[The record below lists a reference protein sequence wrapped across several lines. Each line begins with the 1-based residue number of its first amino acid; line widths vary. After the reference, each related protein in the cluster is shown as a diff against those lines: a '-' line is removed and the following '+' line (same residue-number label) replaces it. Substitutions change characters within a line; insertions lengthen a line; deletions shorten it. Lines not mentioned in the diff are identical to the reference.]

1 MKKNCL
7 LCFLLFFS
15 CYSAFAGESLDSL
28 LNVLDKTIKEA
39 DTYVQIKENKLHEL
53 KKEARKTPPVSVER
67 YHLNNDIYLEY
78 KAYSSDSALHY
89 LNENMLLARQLND
102 KERELKIQLE
112 LSYLLSSIGM
122 YMEAADIL
130 NSIDRQTLPSSL
142 LGYYYTCYEHVYFEA
157 GAAQPRYKMFASRY
171 AKLSHA
177 YRDSMQVTL
186 DPSSATYLWL
196 RETQLREA
204 GKYDEA
210 LEFSDRRL
218 AEASFGT
225 PQYALVAYQR
235 FRLFESMGK
244 KDEHLYYLVLSA
256 ISDVRSAIKEQSSLM
271 VLAQE
276 LNRKGDLKRAYDY
289 INFSWEISQFYK
301 TRLRSWMNI
310 TPLSMINGNY
320 QDIIKQQNRELLIY
334 ITCVAL
340 LALLLVIALIYIYR
354 QMKALSIANRAYVLE
369 TGKIALSGDAKKL
382 MNDDSVKKA
391 LQEVNERLFSLNEEL
406 EEVNRHLRST
416 NLELSESNLIKE
428 AYIARFF
435 KLCSVYVDRLQ
446 AYRKLVNKKLQ
457 RGQVAELLK
466 MTHLSNDIVT
476 VEVQELYANFDSAFL
491 HLFPNFVESLN
502 ALLLPDEQIVLKPD
516 ELLNTEL
523 RIFALIRLGIKD
535 SSQIAE
541 LLHYSVNTIYNYRSR
556 VKTKARVSRDDFED
570 LVAKIR

>member
-7 LCFLLFFS
+7 FCLLLFFS
-15 CYSAFAGESLDSL
+15 CHSAFADERLDSL

-53 KKEARKTPPVSVER
+53 KREARKTAPLSIER

-89 LNENMLLARQLND
+89 LNENLLLARQLND

-130 NSIDRQTLPSSL
+130 NYIDRQTLPTSL
-142 LGYYYTCYEHVYFEA
+142 LGHYYTCYEHVYSEA

-171 AKLSHA
+171 VKLSHV
-177 YRDSMQVTL
+177 YRDSMEVTL
-186 DPSSATYLWL
+186 DSSSATYLWL

-210 LEFSDRRL
+210 MEFSDRRL

-276 LNRKGDLKRAYDY
+276 LHGKGDLKRAYDY

-340 LALLLVIALIYIYR
+340 LALLLVVALIYIYR
-354 QMKALSIANRAYVLE
+354 QMKALSIA
-369 TGKIALSGDAKKL
+369 KKG
-382 MNDDSVKKA
+382 

-435 KLCSVYVDRLQ
+435 NLCSVYVDRLQ

-502 ALLLPDEQIVLKPD
+502 ELLLPEEQIVLKPD

>member
-186 DPSSATYLWL
+186 DPSSATFLWL

-334 ITCVAL
+334 IACVAL

-354 QMKALSIANRAYVLE
+354 QMKALSIA
-369 TGKIALSGDAKKL
+369 KKG
-382 MNDDSVKKA
+382 

>member
-276 LNRKGDLKRAYDY
+276 LNRKGDLKRADDY

-301 TRLRSWMNI
+301 TRLQSWMNI

-334 ITCVAL
+334 IACVAL

-354 QMKALSIANRAYVLE
+354 QMKALSIA
-369 TGKIALSGDAKKL
+369 KKG
-382 MNDDSVKKA
+382 

>member
-15 CYSAFAGESLDSL
+15 CSSAFAGESLDSL

-39 DTYVQIKENKLHEL
+39 DTYVQIKENKIHEL
-53 KKEARKTPPVSVER
+53 KREARKTAPLSIER

-89 LNENMLLARQLND
+89 LNENLLLARQLND

-130 NSIDRQTLPSSL
+130 NSIDRQTLPTSL
-142 LGYYYTCYEHVYFEA
+142 LGHYYTCYEHVYSEA

-171 AKLSHA
+171 VKLSHV
-177 YRDSMQVTL
+177 YRDSMEVTL
-186 DPSSATYLWL
+186 DSSSATYLWL

-210 LEFSDRRL
+210 MEFSDRRL

-276 LNRKGDLKRAYDY
+276 LHSKGDLKRAYDY

-340 LALLLVIALIYIYR
+340 LALLLVVALIYIYR
-354 QMKALSIANRAYVLE
+354 QMKALSIA
-369 TGKIALSGDAKKL
+369 KKG
-382 MNDDSVKKA
+382 

-435 KLCSVYVDRLQ
+435 KLCCVYVDRLQ

-502 ALLLPDEQIVLKPD
+502 ELLLPEEQIVLKPD

>member
-15 CYSAFAGESLDSL
+15 CHSALAGESLDSL

-142 LGYYYTCYEHVYFEA
+142 LGHYYTCYEHVYFEA

-218 AEASFGT
+218 AESSFGT

-334 ITCVAL
+334 IACVAL

-354 QMKALSIANRAYVLE
+354 QMKALSIA
-369 TGKIALSGDAKKL
+369 KKG
-382 MNDDSVKKA
+382 

>member
-15 CYSAFAGESLDSL
+15 CHSALAGESLDSL

-142 LGYYYTCYEHVYFEA
+142 LGHYYTCYEHVYFEA

-218 AEASFGT
+218 AESSFGT

-276 LNRKGDLKRAYDY
+276 LNSKGDLKRAYDY

-334 ITCVAL
+334 IVCVAL

-354 QMKALSIANRAYVLE
+354 QMKALSIA
-369 TGKIALSGDAKKL
+369 KKG
-382 MNDDSVKKA
+382 

>member
-15 CYSAFAGESLDSL
+15 CHSAFAGESLDSL

-53 KKEARKTPPVSVER
+53 KKKARKTSPFSVER
-67 YHLNNDIYLEY
+67 YNLNNDIYLEY

-130 NSIDRQTLPSSL
+130 NLIDRQTLPSSL

-276 LNRKGDLKRAYDY
+276 LNSKGDLKRAYDY

-354 QMKALSIANRAYVLE
+354 QMKALSIA
-369 TGKIALSGDAKKL
+369 KKG
-382 MNDDSVKKA
+382 

>member
-15 CYSAFAGESLDSL
+15 CHSALAGESLDSL

-334 ITCVAL
+334 IACVAL

-354 QMKALSIANRAYVLE
+354 QMKALSIA
-369 TGKIALSGDAKKL
+369 KKG
-382 MNDDSVKKA
+382 

>member
-7 LCFLLFFS
+7 FCLLLFFS
-15 CYSAFAGESLDSL
+15 CHSAFADERLDSL

-39 DTYVQIKENKLHEL
+39 DTYVQIKESKLHEL
-53 KKEARKTPPVSVER
+53 KKEARKTAPLSIER

-89 LNENMLLARQLND
+89 LNENLLLARQLND

-130 NSIDRQTLPSSL
+130 NSIDRQTLPTSL
-142 LGYYYTCYEHVYFEA
+142 LGHYYTCYEHVYSEA

-171 AKLSHA
+171 VKLSHV
-177 YRDSMQVTL
+177 YRDSMEVTL
-186 DPSSATYLWL
+186 DSSSATYLWL

-210 LEFSDRRL
+210 MEFSDRRL

-276 LNRKGDLKRAYDY
+276 LHGKGDLKRAYDY

-340 LALLLVIALIYIYR
+340 LALLLVVALIYIYR
-354 QMKALSIANRAYVLE
+354 QMKALSIA
-369 TGKIALSGDAKKL
+369 KKG
-382 MNDDSVKKA
+382 

-502 ALLLPDEQIVLKPD
+502 ELLLPEEQIVLKPD

>member
-15 CYSAFAGESLDSL
+15 CHSALAGESLDSL

-53 KKEARKTPPVSVER
+53 KKEARKTPPFSVER
-67 YHLNNDIYLEY
+67 YNLNNDIYLEY

-142 LGYYYTCYEHVYFEA
+142 LGHYYTCYEHVYFEA

-171 AKLSHA
+171 VKLSHA
-177 YRDSMQVTL
+177 YRDSMQITL

-218 AEASFGT
+218 AESSFGT

-276 LNRKGDLKRAYDY
+276 LNSKGDLKRAYDY

-334 ITCVAL
+334 IVCVAL

-354 QMKALSIANRAYVLE
+354 QMKALSIA
-369 TGKIALSGDAKKL
+369 KKG
-382 MNDDSVKKA
+382 

-491 HLFPNFVESLN
+491 HLFPNFVESFN

>member
-78 KAYSSDSALHY
+78 KVYSSDSALHY

-271 VLAQE
+271 VLAQ
-276 LNRKGDLKRAYDY
+276 AYDY

-354 QMKALSIANRAYVLE
+354 QMKALSIA
-369 TGKIALSGDAKKL
+369 KKG
-382 MNDDSVKKA
+382 

-502 ALLLPDEQIVLKPD
+502 ALLLPEEQIVLKPD

>member
-15 CYSAFAGESLDSL
+15 CHSALAGESLDSL

-53 KKEARKTPPVSVER
+53 KKEARKTPPFSVER
-67 YHLNNDIYLEY
+67 YNLNNDIYLEY

-142 LGYYYTCYEHVYFEA
+142 LGHYYTCYEHVYFEA
-157 GAAQPRYKMFASRY
+157 GAAQPRCKMFASRY
-171 AKLSHA
+171 VKLSHA
-177 YRDSMQVTL
+177 YRDSMQITL

-218 AEASFGT
+218 AESSFGT

-276 LNRKGDLKRAYDY
+276 LNSKGDLKRAYDY

-334 ITCVAL
+334 IVCVAL

-354 QMKALSIANRAYVLE
+354 QMKALSIA
-369 TGKIALSGDAKKL
+369 KKG
-382 MNDDSVKKA
+382 

>member
-53 KKEARKTPPVSVER
+53 KKKARKTPPFSVER

-354 QMKALSIANRAYVLE
+354 QMKALSIA
-369 TGKIALSGDAKKL
+369 KKG
-382 MNDDSVKKA
+382 

>member
-7 LCFLLFFS
+7 FCLLLFFS
-15 CYSAFAGESLDSL
+15 CHSAFADERLDSL

-53 KKEARKTPPVSVER
+53 KREARKTAPLSIER

-89 LNENMLLARQLND
+89 LNENLLLARQLND

-130 NSIDRQTLPSSL
+130 NSIDRQTLPTPL
-142 LGYYYTCYEHVYFEA
+142 LGHYYTCYEHVYSEA

-171 AKLSHA
+171 VKLSHV
-177 YRDSMQVTL
+177 YRDSMEVTL
-186 DPSSATYLWL
+186 DSSSATYLWL

-210 LEFSDRRL
+210 MEFSDRRL

-276 LNRKGDLKRAYDY
+276 LHSKGDLKRAYDY

-340 LALLLVIALIYIYR
+340 LALLLVVALIYIYR
-354 QMKALSIANRAYVLE
+354 QMKALSIA
-369 TGKIALSGDAKKL
+369 KKG
-382 MNDDSVKKA
+382 

-502 ALLLPDEQIVLKPD
+502 ELLLPEEQIVLKPD

>member
-7 LCFLLFFS
+7 LCFLLLFS
-15 CYSAFAGESLDSL
+15 CHSAFAGESLDSL

-53 KKEARKTPPVSVER
+53 KKKARKTSPFSVER
-67 YHLNNDIYLEY
+67 YNLNNDIYLEY

-130 NSIDRQTLPSSL
+130 NLIDRQTLPSSL

-186 DPSSATYLWL
+186 DLSSATYLWL

-276 LNRKGDLKRAYDY
+276 LNSKGDLKRAYDY

-354 QMKALSIANRAYVLE
+354 QMKALSIA
-369 TGKIALSGDAKKL
+369 KKG
-382 MNDDSVKKA
+382 

-406 EEVNRHLRST
+406 EEVNCYLRST

-502 ALLLPDEQIVLKPD
+502 ALLLPEEQIVLKPD

>member
-15 CYSAFAGESLDSL
+15 CHSALAGESLDSL

-53 KKEARKTPPVSVER
+53 KKEARKAPPFSVER

-130 NSIDRQTLPSSL
+130 NLIDRQTLPSSL

-276 LNRKGDLKRAYDY
+276 LNSKGDLKRAYDY

-354 QMKALSIANRAYVLE
+354 QMKALSIA
-369 TGKIALSGDAKKL
+369 KKG
-382 MNDDSVKKA
+382 

-406 EEVNRHLRST
+406 EEVNCHLRST

-502 ALLLPDEQIVLKPD
+502 ALLLPEEQIVLKPD

>member
-334 ITCVAL
+334 IACVAL

-354 QMKALSIANRAYVLE
+354 QMKALSIA
-369 TGKIALSGDAKKL
+369 KKG
-382 MNDDSVKKA
+382 

-535 SSQIAE
+535 SSQIAK

>member
-15 CYSAFAGESLDSL
+15 CHSALAGESLDSL

-53 KKEARKTPPVSVER
+53 KKEARKTPPFSVER
-67 YHLNNDIYLEY
+67 YNLNNDIYLEY

-142 LGYYYTCYEHVYFEA
+142 LGHYYTCYEHVYFEA
-157 GAAQPRYKMFASRY
+157 GAAQPRYKMIASRY
-171 AKLSHA
+171 VKLSHA
-177 YRDSMQVTL
+177 YRDSMQITL

-218 AEASFGT
+218 AESSFGT

-276 LNRKGDLKRAYDY
+276 LNSKGDLKRAYDY

-334 ITCVAL
+334 IVCVAL

-354 QMKALSIANRAYVLE
+354 QMKALSIA
-369 TGKIALSGDAKKL
+369 KKG
-382 MNDDSVKKA
+382 

>member
-15 CYSAFAGESLDSL
+15 CHSALAGESLDSL

-171 AKLSHA
+171 VKLSHA
-177 YRDSMQVTL
+177 YRDSMQITL

-276 LNRKGDLKRAYDY
+276 LNSKGDLKRAYDY

-334 ITCVAL
+334 IACVAL

-354 QMKALSIANRAYVLE
+354 QMKALSIA
-369 TGKIALSGDAKKL
+369 KKG
-382 MNDDSVKKA
+382 

>member
-15 CYSAFAGESLDSL
+15 CHSALAGESLDSL

-53 KKEARKTPPVSVER
+53 KKEARKTPPFSVER
-67 YHLNNDIYLEY
+67 YNLNNDIYLEY

-142 LGYYYTCYEHVYFEA
+142 LGHYYTCYEHVYFEA

-171 AKLSHA
+171 VKLSHA
-177 YRDSMQVTL
+177 YRDSMQITL

-218 AEASFGT
+218 AESSFGT

-256 ISDVRSAIKEQSSLM
+256 ISYVRSAIKEQSSLM

-276 LNRKGDLKRAYDY
+276 LNSKGDLKRAYDY

-334 ITCVAL
+334 IVCVAL

-354 QMKALSIANRAYVLE
+354 QMKALSIA
-369 TGKIALSGDAKKL
+369 KKG
-382 MNDDSVKKA
+382 

>member
-15 CYSAFAGESLDSL
+15 CHSAFAGESLDSL

-53 KKEARKTPPVSVER
+53 KKKARKTSPFSVER
-67 YHLNNDIYLEY
+67 YNLNNDIYLEY

-130 NSIDRQTLPSSL
+130 NLIDRQTLPSSL

-256 ISDVRSAIKEQSSLM
+256 ISDVRSAIKEQFSLM

-276 LNRKGDLKRAYDY
+276 LNSKGDLKRAYDY

-354 QMKALSIANRAYVLE
+354 QMKALSIA
-369 TGKIALSGDAKKL
+369 KKG
-382 MNDDSVKKA
+382 

-406 EEVNRHLRST
+406 EEVNCHLRST

-435 KLCSVYVDRLQ
+435 KLCFVYVDRLQ

-502 ALLLPDEQIVLKPD
+502 ALLLPEEQILLIPD

>member
-15 CYSAFAGESLDSL
+15 CHSAFAGESLDSL

-53 KKEARKTPPVSVER
+53 KKKARKTSPFSVER
-67 YHLNNDIYLEY
+67 YNLNNDIYLEY

-130 NSIDRQTLPSSL
+130 NLIDRQTLPSSL
-142 LGYYYTCYEHVYFEA
+142 LGYYYTCYEHVYFEV

-276 LNRKGDLKRAYDY
+276 LNSKGDLKRAYDY

-310 TPLSMINGNY
+310 TPLSVINGNY

-354 QMKALSIANRAYVLE
+354 QMKALSIA
-369 TGKIALSGDAKKL
+369 KKG
-382 MNDDSVKKA
+382 

-502 ALLLPDEQIVLKPD
+502 ALLLPEEQIVLKPD

>member
-15 CYSAFAGESLDSL
+15 CHSALAGESLDSL

-53 KKEARKTPPVSVER
+53 KKEARKTPPFSVER
-67 YHLNNDIYLEY
+67 YNLNNDIYLEY

-354 QMKALSIANRAYVLE
+354 QMKALSIA
-369 TGKIALSGDAKKL
+369 KKG
-382 MNDDSVKKA
+382 

>member
-78 KAYSSDSALHY
+78 KVYSSDSALHY

-354 QMKALSIANRAYVLE
+354 QMKALSIA
-369 TGKIALSGDAKKL
+369 KKG
-382 MNDDSVKKA
+382 

-435 KLCSVYVDRLQ
+435 KLCSVYVNRLQ

-502 ALLLPDEQIVLKPD
+502 ALLLPEEQIVLKPD

>member
-78 KAYSSDSALHY
+78 KVYSSDSALHY

-354 QMKALSIANRAYVLE
+354 QMKALSIA
-369 TGKIALSGDAKKL
+369 KKG
-382 MNDDSVKKA
+382 

-446 AYRKLVNKKLQ
+446 TYRKLVNKKLQ

-502 ALLLPDEQIVLKPD
+502 ALLLPEEQIVLKPD

>member
-15 CYSAFAGESLDSL
+15 CHSALAGESLDSL

-53 KKEARKTPPVSVER
+53 KKEARKTPPFSVER
-67 YHLNNDIYLEY
+67 YNLNNDIYLEY

-142 LGYYYTCYEHVYFEA
+142 LGHYYTCYEHVYFEA

-171 AKLSHA
+171 VKLSHA
-177 YRDSMQVTL
+177 YRDSMQITL
-186 DPSSATYLWL
+186 DPSSVTYLWL

-218 AEASFGT
+218 AESSFGT

-276 LNRKGDLKRAYDY
+276 LNSKGDLKRAYDY

-334 ITCVAL
+334 IVCVAL

-354 QMKALSIANRAYVLE
+354 QMKALSIA
-369 TGKIALSGDAKKL
+369 KKG
-382 MNDDSVKKA
+382 

>member
-15 CYSAFAGESLDSL
+15 CSSAFAGESLDSL

-53 KKEARKTPPVSVER
+53 KKEARKTPPFSVER
-67 YHLNNDIYLEY
+67 YNLNNDIYLEY

-142 LGYYYTCYEHVYFEA
+142 LGHYYTCYEHVYFEA

-171 AKLSHA
+171 VKLSHA
-177 YRDSMQVTL
+177 YRDSMQITL

-218 AEASFGT
+218 AESSFGT

-276 LNRKGDLKRAYDY
+276 LNSKGDLKRAYDY

-334 ITCVAL
+334 IVCVAL

-354 QMKALSIANRAYVLE
+354 QMKALSIA
-369 TGKIALSGDAKKL
+369 KKG
-382 MNDDSVKKA
+382 

>member
-15 CYSAFAGESLDSL
+15 CHSALAGESLDSL

-53 KKEARKTPPVSVER
+53 KKEARKTPPFSVER
-67 YHLNNDIYLEY
+67 YNLNNDIYLEY

-142 LGYYYTCYEHVYFEA
+142 LGHYYTCYEHVYFEA

-171 AKLSHA
+171 VKLSHA
-177 YRDSMQVTL
+177 YRDSMQITL

-218 AEASFGT
+218 AESSFGT

-276 LNRKGDLKRAYDY
+276 LNSKGDLKRAYDY

-310 TPLSMINGNY
+310 TPLSMLNGNY

-334 ITCVAL
+334 IVCVAL

-354 QMKALSIANRAYVLE
+354 QMKALSIA
-369 TGKIALSGDAKKL
+369 KKG
-382 MNDDSVKKA
+382 

>member
-7 LCFLLFFS
+7 FCLLLFFS
-15 CYSAFAGESLDSL
+15 CHSAFADERLDSL

-53 KKEARKTPPVSVER
+53 KREARKTAPLSIER

-89 LNENMLLARQLND
+89 LNENLLLARQLND

-130 NSIDRQTLPSSL
+130 NSIDRQTLPTSL
-142 LGYYYTCYEHVYFEA
+142 LGHYYTCYEHVYSEA

-171 AKLSHA
+171 VKLSHV
-177 YRDSMQVTL
+177 YRDSMEVTL
-186 DPSSATYLWL
+186 DSSSATYLWL

-210 LEFSDRRL
+210 MEFSDRRL
-218 AEASFGT
+218 GEASFGT

-276 LNRKGDLKRAYDY
+276 LHGKGDLKRAYDY

-340 LALLLVIALIYIYR
+340 LALLLVVALIYIYR
-354 QMKALSIANRAYVLE
+354 QMKALSIA
-369 TGKIALSGDAKKL
+369 KKG
-382 MNDDSVKKA
+382 

-502 ALLLPDEQIVLKPD
+502 ELLLPEEQIVLKPD

>member
-334 ITCVAL
+334 IACVAL

-354 QMKALSIANRAYVLE
+354 QMKALSIA
-369 TGKIALSGDAKKL
+369 KKG
-382 MNDDSVKKA
+382 

-416 NLELSESNLIKE
+416 NLELSESSLIKE

>member
-39 DTYVQIKENKLHEL
+39 DTYVQIKENKLHEM

-102 KERELKIQLE
+102 KERELNIQLE

-334 ITCVAL
+334 IACVAL

-354 QMKALSIANRAYVLE
+354 QMKALSIA
-369 TGKIALSGDAKKL
+369 KKG
-382 MNDDSVKKA
+382 

>member
-218 AEASFGT
+218 AESSFGT

-354 QMKALSIANRAYVLE
+354 QMKALSIA
-369 TGKIALSGDAKKL
+369 KKG
-382 MNDDSVKKA
+382 

-466 MTHLSNDIVT
+466 MTHFSNDIVT

>member
-218 AEASFGT
+218 AESSFGT

-276 LNRKGDLKRAYDY
+276 LNSKGDLKRAYDY

-334 ITCVAL
+334 IVCVAL

-354 QMKALSIANRAYVLE
+354 QMKALSIA
-369 TGKIALSGDAKKL
+369 KKG
-382 MNDDSVKKA
+382 

-556 VKTKARVSRDDFED
+556 VKTKACVSRDDFED

>member
-15 CYSAFAGESLDSL
+15 CHSALAGESLDSL

-53 KKEARKTPPVSVER
+53 KKKARKTSPFSVER
-67 YHLNNDIYLEY
+67 YNLNNDIYLEY

-130 NSIDRQTLPSSL
+130 NLIDRQTLPSSL

-276 LNRKGDLKRAYDY
+276 LNSKGDLKRAYDY

-354 QMKALSIANRAYVLE
+354 QMKALSIA
-369 TGKIALSGDAKKL
+369 KKG
-382 MNDDSVKKA
+382 

-406 EEVNRHLRST
+406 EEVNCHLRST

-502 ALLLPDEQIVLKPD
+502 ALLLPEEQIVLKPD

>member
-334 ITCVAL
+334 IACVAL

-354 QMKALSIANRAYVLE
+354 QMKALSIA
-369 TGKIALSGDAKKL
+369 KKG
-382 MNDDSVKKA
+382 
-391 LQEVNERLFSLNEEL
+391 LQEVNERLFSLNVEL

>member
-15 CYSAFAGESLDSL
+15 CHSALAGESLDSL

-53 KKEARKTPPVSVER
+53 KKEARKTPPFSVER
-67 YHLNNDIYLEY
+67 YNLNNDIYLEY

-142 LGYYYTCYEHVYFEA
+142 LGHYYTCYEHVYFEA
-157 GAAQPRYKMFASRY
+157 GAAHPRYKMFASRY
-171 AKLSHA
+171 VKLSHA
-177 YRDSMQVTL
+177 YRDSMQITL

-218 AEASFGT
+218 AESSFGT

-276 LNRKGDLKRAYDY
+276 LNSKGDLKRAYDY

-334 ITCVAL
+334 IVCVAL

-354 QMKALSIANRAYVLE
+354 QMKALSIA
-369 TGKIALSGDAKKL
+369 KKG
-382 MNDDSVKKA
+382 

>member
-15 CYSAFAGESLDSL
+15 CHSALAGESLDSL

-53 KKEARKTPPVSVER
+53 KKEARKTPPFSVER
-67 YHLNNDIYLEY
+67 YNLNNDIYLEY

-142 LGYYYTCYEHVYFEA
+142 LGHYYTCYEHVYFEA

-171 AKLSHA
+171 VKLSHA
-177 YRDSMQVTL
+177 YRDSMQITL

-218 AEASFGT
+218 AESSFGT

-276 LNRKGDLKRAYDY
+276 LNSKGDLKRAYDY

-334 ITCVAL
+334 IVCVAL

-354 QMKALSIANRAYVLE
+354 QMKALSIA
-369 TGKIALSGDAKKL
+369 KKG
-382 MNDDSVKKA
+382 

-476 VEVQELYANFDSAFL
+476 VEVQELYANFDS
-491 HLFPNFVESLN
+491 FPNFVESLN